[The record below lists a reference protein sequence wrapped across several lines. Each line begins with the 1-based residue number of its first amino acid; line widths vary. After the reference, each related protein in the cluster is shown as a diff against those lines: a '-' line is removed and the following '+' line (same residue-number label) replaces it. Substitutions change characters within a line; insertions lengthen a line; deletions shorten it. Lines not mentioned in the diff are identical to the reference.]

1 MRLPAAMVLAMTVLL
16 GGTASA
22 LAFQPEPAAPMEEP
36 SRLAPRDADPAL
48 AVGAAQGNATLAG
61 KKDGGGLLGLGIWSK
76 LNFGLDLLYSQQPN
90 DPQQSKGAIDEE
102 QEDVSVLAKIKRL
115 F

>member
-1 MRLPAAMVLAMTVLL
+1 MRLRTAIALATTVLL
-16 GGTASA
+16 VGTAPT
-22 LAFQPEPAAPMEEP
+22 LAFQQEQAAPMEEP
-36 SRLAPRDADPAL
+36 SRLAPSDADPAL
-48 AVGAAQGNATLAG
+48 ALGTPQGNAARAG
-61 KKDGGGLLGLGIWSK
+61 KKEGGGMFGFGIWSK

-90 DPQQSKGAIDEE
+90 DLQESDGTIDEE